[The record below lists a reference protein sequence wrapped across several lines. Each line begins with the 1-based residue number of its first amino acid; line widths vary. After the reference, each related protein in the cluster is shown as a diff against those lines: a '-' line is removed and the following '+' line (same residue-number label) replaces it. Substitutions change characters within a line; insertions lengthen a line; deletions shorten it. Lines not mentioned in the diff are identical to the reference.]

1 MVEIATKTIKIG
13 QNQAKRMKFGKK
25 VLGTRFRT
33 PNPKPKMLFSIFTLV
48 RNLFIKVLSE
58 KKLYLQSFWEFGSFL
73 FFVKFNDKK
82 GRYPRKHPH
91 WRATVNYSAWKPSA
105 NILRT
110 LLEFQKAIG
119 TEVLLKV
126 VVLPKYAWTKWVEI
140 RIVTIPLSP
149 NIDSPF
155 SKFLKPEILKSDKWF
170 CPSCNCLTESTRETS
185 IISFGSILVIQLSQF
200 STSHSRLIKDQQVFN
215 CSPDLDLK
223 VPITVEDEVSFSTK
237 YSLMASINHS
247 GTLD

>member
-13 QNQAKRMKFGKK
+13 QNQEKRMKFGKK

-33 PNPKPKMLFSIFTLV
+33 PNAKPKMLFSIFTLV

-149 NIDSPF
+149 NNDSPF

-200 STSHSRLIKDQQVFN
+200 STSHFKSNKRPAIVWLI
-215 CSPDLDLK
+215 
-223 VPITVEDEVSFSTK
+223 
-237 YSLMASINHS
+237 
-247 GTLD
+247 

>member
-1 MVEIATKTIKIG
+1 MGKIR
-13 QNQAKRMKFGKK
+13 QNGWNLAKKSWERGSELPILNLKCYLVFLHL
-25 VLGTRFRT
+25 LGTFLL
-33 PNPKPKMLFSIFTLV
+33 KFYQK
-48 RNLFIKVLSE
+48 

-200 STSHSRLIKDQQVFN
+200 STSHFKSNKRPAIVWLI
-215 CSPDLDLK
+215 
-223 VPITVEDEVSFSTK
+223 
-237 YSLMASINHS
+237 
-247 GTLD
+247 